1 MITYK
6 KKAEML
12 ERRLKHLLQ
21 SDFIASFDRVDP
33 NTKEY
38 IRDIRDADMLA
49 GSIILFKCDGE
60 RCRNC
65 HPDCKGTTNIRH
77 AMNFKETHSGV
88 YEEQPV
94 KPIKVPDIFG

>member
-21 SDFIASFDRVDP
+21 SDFIASFDHKNI

-38 IRDIRDADMLA
+38 QRDIRDADMIA
-49 GSIILFKCDGE
+49 AYVVGFQCDGKQ
-60 RCRNC
+60 CKHC
-65 HPDCKGTTNIRH
+65 SPDCRGTTDVRH
-77 AMNFKETHSGV
+77 ASNFKEIHPGI
-88 YEEQPV
+88 YEEIPRDA
-94 KPIKVPDIFG
+94 IRVPEIFR